1 MVRASHWELPL
12 AWDFELE
19 KYARWWAGQREGDCK
34 LQHSFPEDDF
44 KLGENVFWGSGSGW
58 TPTDA
63 VRAWADEVKYYT
75 YATNTCQEDQMCG
88 HYTQIVW
95 SSTRRLGCAR
105 VVCDDGDTF
114 MTCNYDPP
122 DGLPEGYELKRGIE
136 EELEF
141 FLRATPGNYREA
153 LKREGEL
160 RVERCV
166 PLVCGGD
173 GRGDGVPWVAFWI
186 GVACSL
192 LVHLCTDLIR
202 QMIGTQPHEVSSRLD
217 ESLSIIPGC
226 SQFQV
231 RDLPEGIVV
240 GPLDSPL
247 FKSLHRMSQELPRA
261 AAILVN
267 DIEEMDPTPILDH
280 LGTIIKKCLPV
291 GPLSHLAP
299 TRPDSDSDPRSCLP
313 WLESKAP
320 ASVAYVGFGTMLVP
334 PPSELAALAEG
345 LEASGAHFLWS
356 LKDEHRESLPAGFLD
371 RTRGRGL
378 VVPWTPQTRV
388 LAHVAVGAFINHC
401 GWNSVLEGIME
412 GVPMMCRPF
421 FGDERVNARVLSH
434 VLGIAAEIKGG
445 VLTREGVMDGLDLL
459 LREEGKKMRE
469 KVGSLKQIG
478 RNAVSQTGSTTKN
491 LKTLLEIIK
500 GSA

>member
-1 MVRASHWELPL
+1 MAPITKAHVAVLAFPFGSHPSSLFFLARKLAEWAPDVAFSFFCTRKTNGSLSSWPTLPNL
-12 AWDFELE
+12 RFFDVA
-19 KYARWWAGQREGDCK
+19 
-34 LQHSFPEDDF
+34 
-44 KLGENVFWGSGSGW
+44 
-58 TPTDA
+58 
-63 VRAWADEVKYYT
+63 
-75 YATNTCQEDQMCG
+75 
-88 HYTQIVW
+88 
-95 SSTRRLGCAR
+95 
-105 VVCDDGDTF
+105 
-114 MTCNYDPP
+114 
-122 DGLPEGYELKRGIE
+122 DGLPEGHELKGGIE

-153 LKREGEL
+153 LKRVDEKEKVSCVLSDAFLWFAGEMA
-160 RVERCV
+160 EEM
-166 PLVCGGD
+166 
-173 GRGDGVPWVAFWI
+173 GVPWVAFWI
-186 GVACSL
+186 AVACSL

-202 QMIGTQPHEVSSRLD
+202 QMIGTQPHEVSRRLD

-421 FGDERVNARVLSH
+421 FGDQRVNARVLSH

-459 LREEGKKMRE
+459 LRREEGKKMRE

-500 GSA
+500 GSV